1 MYSTYT
7 FCLPAGFIP
16 PSSGTA
22 YINGKDIRTDIDSVR
37 ESLGL
42 CPQHNIL
49 FGTLT
54 VEEHLIFF
62 AKVSICA
69 RLPLC
74 QGWSVYSLVSL
85 FASVSLCARLSLCQG
100 WSVYSLVS
108 LFASVSFCACLN
120 SSLPGSVSVLIS
132 RFARVSL
139 ALCLSPSLPGS
150 V

>member
-1 MYSTYT
+1 MHFTYT

-22 YINGKDIRTDIDSVR
+22 YINDKDIRTDIDSVR

-62 AKVSICA
+62 ARVSLCA
-69 RLPLC
+69 CLSLC
-74 QGWSVYSLVSL
+74 QGWSVCSLVSL
-85 FASVSLCARLSLCQG
+85 FASVSL
-100 WSVYSLVS
+100 
-108 LFASVSFCACLN
+108 CACLN
-120 SSLPGSVSVLIS
+120 SSLPGSVSVRVLIPLCQCQ
-132 RFARVSL
+132 SL
-139 ALCLSPSLPGS
+139 LVLIPPCQGQSSSVPVLIPICQGQSLCLS
-150 V
+150 

>member
-62 AKVSICA
+62 AKVSLCA

-85 FASVSLCARLSLCQG
+85 FASVSLCARLPLRQG

-108 LFASVSFCACLN
+108 LFASVSLCACLN
-120 SSLPGSVSVLIS
+120 SSLPMSVSELVLTHLCQGQS
-132 RFARVSL
+132 
-139 ALCLSPSLPGS
+139 LCLSPTLPGS